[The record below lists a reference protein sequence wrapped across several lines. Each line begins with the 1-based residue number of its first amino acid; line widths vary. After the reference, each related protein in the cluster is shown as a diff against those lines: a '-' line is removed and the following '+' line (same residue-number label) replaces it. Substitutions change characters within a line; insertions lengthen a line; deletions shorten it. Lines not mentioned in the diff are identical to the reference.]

1 MVETKNL
8 GATPDGIDDPI
19 DVFEHILEH
28 EERDRQPLADAIER
42 GVKTIGHIVMWANL
56 LLIGAIVLQV
66 SLRYLFSINYPKLD
80 ELQWHFYGLVT
91 MVGISYAMATDS
103 HVRVDLLHVQLN
115 QRTRR
120 IIEVLGILAL
130 MVPFLYL
137 MVDQGY
143 DYFAESL
150 RVNERSSSPTGL
162 PARWAFKFLIPASF
176 VLLSLA
182 ALARLIHDVHAL
194 IANNPEERDGAGIRL
209 ILISLFGFAVVA
221 FALTFLVEMT
231 EEKLVIVMFLTFVA
245 LLFTGFPVAWTLA
258 GVGVAFCGIAYLFD
272 NGMMNWTG
280 LEETLTGLD
289 YLTLGAVVNR
299 VYSTMSNAVL
309 VALPMFIF
317 MGLMLDESG
326 VAERLM
332 KSMQR
337 LFGTVRGGLAIT
349 VTMIGII
356 LAASTGIIGAS
367 VVLLGVL
374 SLPSMMEQKYSPSLA
389 SGVVSASGTL
399 GILIPPSIMLVIMA
413 DQMALSVGDL
423 FMAAVFPGVIIGVLY
438 LVYIFIAS
446 YLKADLAPVPEGA
459 KAPDWAAVKD
469 VLIAVLPTLGLILA
483 VLGSIFAGL
492 TTPTEASGI
501 GAIGA
506 TLLALLYRRLTL
518 KKLVNVLKSTFNTT
532 AYIFAIFL
540 GATVFSYVLREL
552 GGDMLIEEMITGTG
566 LGPEGTVIAILFI
579 VFLLGFVLDWIE
591 ITLIVLP
598 LMRPIINGLGLDI
611 PGYDAIDEPSLVWF
625 VILVAVTL
633 QTSFLTPPVG
643 FALFYLKGVCPPQ
656 IKLTDIYKGIIPFV
670 ILQLIGLFFVFV
682 FPSLA
687 TWLPSVAY

>member
-1 MVETKNL
+1 MAERLSPNNDPVE
-8 GATPDGIDDPI
+8 IY
-19 DVFEHILEH
+19 EQILEH
-28 EERDRQPLADAIER
+28 PDRDNQVVAVALD
-42 GVKTIGHIVMWANL
+42 KTIKAVGNVVMWANL
-56 LLIGAIVLQV
+56 LLIAAIVSQV
-66 SLRYLFSINYPKLD
+66 SMRYLLSQNYPKLD
-80 ELQWHFYGLVT
+80 EIQWHFYGLVT
-91 MVGISYAMATDS
+91 MVGISYALVTDS
-103 HVRVDLLHVQLN
+103 HVRVDLLHMQLN
-115 QRTRR
+115 RRTQR
-120 IIEVLGILAL
+120 IIEVIGILTL
-130 MVPFLYL
+130 LVPFIYL
-137 MVDQGY
+137 MIDQGY
-143 DYFAESL
+143 DYFYESL

-162 PARWAFKFLIPASF
+162 AARWALKAVIPISF
-176 VLLSLA
+176 ILLSLA

-194 IANNPEERDGAGIRL
+194 IANHDEERIGKGIRV
-209 ILISLFGFAVVA
+209 ILLTLFMFGVVA
-221 FALTFLVEMT
+221 TALTFLVETT
-231 EEKLVIVMFLTFVA
+231 EEKLVIAMFLTFIA

-258 GVGVAFCGIAYLFD
+258 GVGIAFCGLAYLFD
-272 NGMMNWTG
+272 NGTMHWTG

-289 YLTLGAVVNR
+289 YLTLGAVINR
-299 VYSTMSNAVL
+299 VYATMSNAVL

-332 KSMQR
+332 NSMQR

-374 SLPSMMEQKYSPSLA
+374 SLPSMMEQKYSPTLA
-389 SGVVSASGTL
+389 AGVVCASGTL

-423 FMAAVFPGVIIGVLY
+423 FMGAVFPGVIIGFLY
-438 LVYIFIAS
+438 LTYIFVVA
-446 YLKADLAPVPEGA
+446 LMKKDLAPVPEGA
-459 KAPDWAAVKD
+459 KRPDWAAIKD
-469 VLIAVLPTLGLILA
+469 VMIAVIPTLGLILS
-483 VLGSIFAGL
+483 VLGSIFVGL
-492 TTPTEASGI
+492 TTPTEASGV
-501 GAIGA
+501 GALGA
-506 TLLALLYRRLTL
+506 TLLALGYRKLNL

-552 GGDMLIEEMITGTG
+552 GGDELIEGMIGGTG
-566 LGPEGTVIAILFI
+566 FGPNGTVAMILFI

-611 PGYDAIDEPSLVWF
+611 PGFGVIDEPALVWF

-643 FALFYLKGVCPPQ
+643 FALFYLKGVCPPG
-656 IKLTDIYKGIIPFV
+656 ITLKHIYKGVVPFV
-670 ILQLIGLFFVFV
+670 LLQLVGLLLIFWWPKLV
-682 FPSLA
+682 

>member
-1 MVETKNL
+1 M
-8 GATPDGIDDPI
+8 
-19 DVFEHILEH
+19 
-28 EERDRQPLADAIER
+28 
-42 GVKTIGHIVMWANL
+42 
-56 LLIGAIVLQV
+56 
-66 SLRYLFSINYPKLD
+66 
-80 ELQWHFYGLVT
+80 
-91 MVGISYAMATDS
+91 
-103 HVRVDLLHVQLN
+103 
-115 QRTRR
+115 
-120 IIEVLGILAL
+120 
-130 MVPFLYL
+130 PFIYL

-143 DYFAESL
+143 DYFYESW
-150 RVNERSSSPTGL
+150 RVNERSDSPTGL
-162 PARWAFKFLIPASF
+162 PARWALKAVIPASF
-176 VLLSLA
+176 ILLGVA
-182 ALARLIHDVHAL
+182 ALARLIHDGHAL
-194 IANNPEERDGAGIRL
+194 LANLPEEREGKGLRL
-209 ILISLFGFAVVA
+209 ILWSMISFATVA
-221 FALTFLVEMT
+221 VALTFLVHTT
-231 EEKLVIVMFLTFVA
+231 EEKLVIAMFLTFIA

-258 GVGVAFCGIAYLFD
+258 GVGVAYCGLAYLFD
-272 NGMMNWTG
+272 NGLMNWTG

-299 VYSTMSNAVL
+299 VYATMSNAVL

-332 KSMQR
+332 TSMQR

-349 VTMIGII
+349 VTLIGII

-374 SLPSMMEQKYSPSLA
+374 SLPSMVEQKYNNSLA
-389 SGVVSASGTL
+389 TGVVAASGTL

-423 FMAAVFPGVIIGVLY
+423 FMAAVFPGVIIGALY
-438 LVYIFIAS
+438 LTYIFVIS
-446 YLKADLAPVPEGA
+446 LVKRDVAPVPEGA

-469 VLIAVLPTLGLILA
+469 VLVAVLPTLALILA
-483 VLGSIFAGL
+483 VLGSIFAGI

-501 GAIGA
+501 GALGA
-506 TLLALLYRRLTL
+506 TLLALGYRKLTL
-518 KKLVNVLKSTFNTT
+518 KKLINVLKSTFNTT

-552 GGDMLIEEMITGTG
+552 GGDTLIEDMIQGTG
-566 LGPEGTVIAILFI
+566 LGPYGTVFMILFI

-598 LMRPIINGLGLDI
+598 LMRPIVNGLGLDI
-611 PGYDAIDEPSLVWF
+611 PGFDAIDEPALLWF

-670 ILQLIGLFFVFV
+670 LLQLTGLLFVFLW
-682 FPSLA
+682 PQLA